1 MKISYNWLKWYVPEL
16 PPAEKLWDVFTFHL
30 CEVESMDK
38 TEDGDTIFDIN
49 ILPNRA
55 HDLLSHQG
63 VAQEL
68 SALCDI
74 PFNSPVEMY
83 KIPPST
89 SRGQA
94 PLTVSIESDKCRRYM
109 GRIVRNVK
117 VGPSPDW
124 VVKHLE
130 SIGQKSINNVVDATN
145 IVLFDCGQPTHV
157 FDVKK
162 VGGERLEVREIQNSQ
177 KIQLLGGEEKELQ
190 AGDLVIADGEGNTL
204 AIAGVKGGTKA
215 EVDENTTDIIL
226 EVANF
231 DPTSTRK
238 TGRRLSLFT
247 DALKRFE
254 NDLSPIH
261 TEYAMRELSATI
273 LEMCP
278 DAVFEEIVDVFP
290 DSDVWNTSNKIGIS
304 VADINNN
311 LGATFSADEIESV
324 WKRMKFD
331 YTRDGEDFVITVP
344 LLRLDLIGRHDL
356 IEEVGRVLGYDRV
369 APQLPN
375 IPFTPKINDTMY
387 RVLAARKKLV
397 EDGYREVMTYSL
409 VKKGPVEISR
419 APKGKEAMRSNLSD
433 GLKVAYELN
442 RLNAPLLEQSEVKIF
457 EIGNVYPREGEEVTH
472 VAWADKKGTQEMT
485 LAEFTKDI
493 VLEDSYDSVL
503 PPTSDLPTLTFS
515 PWSLFPFI
523 YRDISMWAPAEVE
536 SENVLAI
543 IKDNAG
549 ELVVTGP
556 TLIDSFSKDGRTSL
570 AYRLVFQAMDRTLT
584 DEEVTVAMERVTQ
597 ALVSQGFEIR

>member
-1 MKISYNWLKWYVPEL
+1 M
-16 PPAEKLWDVFTFHL
+16 
-30 CEVESMDK
+30 
-38 TEDGDTIFDIN
+38 
-49 ILPNRA
+49 
-55 HDLLSHQG
+55 
-63 VAQEL
+63 
-68 SALCDI
+68 
-74 PFNSPVEMY
+74 
-83 KIPPST
+83 
-89 SRGQA
+89 
-94 PLTVSIESDKCRRYM
+94 
-109 GRIVRNVK
+109 
-117 VGPSPDW
+117 
-124 VVKHLE
+124 
-130 SIGQKSINNVVDATN
+130 
-145 IVLFDCGQPTHV
+145 
-157 FDVKK
+157 
-162 VGGERLEVREIQNSQ
+162 REIQVSE
-177 KIQLLGGEEKELQ
+177 KIQLLGGEEKALQ

-515 PWSLFPFI
+515 PWSLLPFI
-523 YRDISMWAPAEVE
+523 YPDISMWAPAEGE
-536 SENVLAI
+536 SEKVLAI